1 MLFLFFAS
9 LSTSARQNDFDAV
22 HDMMLSDN
30 VDGDF
35 FLELQAM
42 APCTLSVC
50 KPACKTASEG
60 SAISSI
66 KMPTVVKPG
75 KDGVLLCSLDH
86 DCVSA
91 NNRCLASIKSQ
102 NAAAHAKLTAA
113 ITEYGNSQN
122 GAALT
127 KPAAGAITHAAPE
140 MPQQG
145 AALASRHVN
154 TIPAADSSSL
164 LPFPDQPQIPTS
176 TGMPQI
182 PAGTGMPQIPV
193 GVDCIAKSKM
203 CLAAMSNLLQHL
215 TVHPVKSVME
225 DDHIIGALDASK
237 DKQVYC
243 KFTEKFQFCKEKQ
256 LMMPTW
262 AQTRDD
268 QNMLCA
274 ALNAQIACMGN
285 CANQCLQGK
294 FKSWCTGQ
302 TVAKTTTIGLDAD
315 LQALLNDDIDLN
327 DLLPAQHDPYCEL

>member
-1 MLFLFFAS
+1 LASFKRKETALVSSISDKVNSFLKDLPYAQS
-9 LSTSARQNDFDAV
+9 GSGMVGGSGVLPS
-22 HDMMLSDN
+22 
-30 VDGDF
+30 
-35 FLELQAM
+35 
-42 APCTLSVC
+42 
-50 KPACKTASEG
+50 G
-60 SAISSI
+60 SAMSGS
-66 KMPTVVKPG
+66 G
-75 KDGVLLCSLDH
+75 
-86 DCVSA
+86 
-91 NNRCLASIKSQ
+91 
-102 NAAAHAKLTAA
+102 A
-113 ITEYGNSQN
+113 ITHAAPEMPQQGSTMSGSGMVGGSGILPGSLLPNFKRSAQSSGTVTHAAPVMPQQ

-154 TIPAADSSSL
+154 TISAADSSSL